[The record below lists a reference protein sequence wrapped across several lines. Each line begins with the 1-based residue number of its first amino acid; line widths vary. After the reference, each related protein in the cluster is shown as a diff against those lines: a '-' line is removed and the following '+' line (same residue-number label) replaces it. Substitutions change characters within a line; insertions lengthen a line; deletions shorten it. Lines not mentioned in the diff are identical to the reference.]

1 MLHVSD
7 KEFIY
12 FLEQIMHPLIRTKEE
27 QIKYESLINDC
38 LQLDGYKIMK
48 DDVISGK
55 NIYKV
60 KCIKQSGV
68 KGVFKNLIFA
78 SDGPKPEIGFK
89 DSINNEIEILK
100 NEEHCLVYTN
110 KIGRDGLRW
119 GELVEWWRMVNSL
132 EDVQEI
138 ESEKSLYKR
147 LEDSLSD
154 GPEKEF
160 FFLYYK
166 YYKNLLQKQLPV
178 LIPQVYLHYD
188 PLTIKQLNGQKR
200 LIHQRIDFLILFSDK
215 DRVVIEIDGKQHY
228 SENDKSSPK
237 KYSQMVKADRSLTL
251 SGYKLFRFGGYEFKQ
266 NNINMVLKKFFDDLF
281 KLYGISI

>member
-215 DRVVIEIDGKQHY
+215 DR
-228 SENDKSSPK
+228 
-237 KYSQMVKADRSLTL
+237 
-251 SGYKLFRFGGYEFKQ
+251 YK
-266 NNINMVLKKFFDDLF
+266 
-281 KLYGISI
+281 